1 MQAKQFFAL
10 FLLVIISVDAMT
22 PEAQSN
28 TIAQKFQGNQ
38 VAGSDS
44 SLIKETLNNIQ
55 KGLVALPKEAGLMFD
70 SEEGWSI
77 AGDVLSGVLGIL
89 SIFFVQEK
97 EGAQLAEAMI
107 QEEAAF

>member
-1 MQAKQFFAL
+1 MQTKQIFAL

-22 PEAQSN
+22 SEAQSN
-28 TIAQKFQGNQ
+28 VIAQKFQGKQ
-38 VAGSDS
+38 VAGADS
-44 SLIKETLNNIQ
+44 SSIEESLNNIQ
-55 KGLVALPKEAGLMFD
+55 KGLVALPKEAGLIFD

-77 AGDVLSGVLGIL
+77 AGDVLSGLMGVL

-97 EGAQLAEAMI
+97 EGAQLVEAFI